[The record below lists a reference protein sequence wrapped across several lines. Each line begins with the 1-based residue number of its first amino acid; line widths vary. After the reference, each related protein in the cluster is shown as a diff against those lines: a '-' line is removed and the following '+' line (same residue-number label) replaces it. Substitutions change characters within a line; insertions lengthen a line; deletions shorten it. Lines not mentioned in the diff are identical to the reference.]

1 MSAFQA
7 LGLSDTLVKGIS
19 DLGFENPTPIQ
30 EQIIPLA
37 LESDGDIVGLAQTGT
52 GKTAAFGLPV
62 LEQTD
67 TSDKTIQTLILS
79 PTRELCIQIAKDLK
93 SFAKYM
99 DGLRITSVYGGE
111 RIELQLS
118 AIKKGPQII
127 VATPGRVGDL
137 IRRKAI
143 DLSGIN
149 TLVLDE
155 ADEMLNMGFRD
166 ELDFI
171 LQQTPKEKRTLLFSA
186 TMAGEVERIA
196 KNYLKKPQQ
205 VTIGKQ
211 NQGSD
216 NVRHIFYQVQ
226 ERDRYLA
233 LKRIADYNPDIYGIV
248 FCRTRMETKN
258 VAAKFIKDGYPA
270 DALHGDLNQSQR
282 DAVMKKFRDKSIQ
295 MLVATDVAARGID
308 VKDITHVINYN
319 LPEEAEIYTHR
330 SGRTGRAGSKGVSL
344 SIVNFRELFKIKRT
358 EKVIGKKIE
367 KAQIPTGEEI
377 CGRQLFSMID
387 RMENVEVDEH
397 QIAPFMEAV
406 NTKLESLSK
415 EDIIKKFVSL
425 EFNRFLEYY
434 KNAPDLND
442 SRKGKDQQSSSG
454 MGRNKSG
461 DGEWGGRRGRGNG
474 FQRFFLNLGNKDN
487 LTPNHVIAMINK
499 HAPVRNIRVGEI
511 DIKDSF
517 SFVEVSADHAETV
530 RTSLTG
536 KKLRDRIVKLEPA
549 ETPKDKPSGRGGR
562 GGGDRPDSFRN
573 KKKKK
578 FKSGN
583 KPKRS

>member
-549 ETPKDKPSGRGGR
+549 ETPKDKPSGRGGH

-583 KPKRS
+583 KPKRF